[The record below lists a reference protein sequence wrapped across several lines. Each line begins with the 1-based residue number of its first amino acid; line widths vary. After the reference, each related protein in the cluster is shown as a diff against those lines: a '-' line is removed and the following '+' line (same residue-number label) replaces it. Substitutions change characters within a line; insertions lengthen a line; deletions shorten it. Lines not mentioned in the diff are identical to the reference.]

1 MLRIYPVILEVLQQL
16 RAALAQIERRDSDL
30 GRQLRRS
37 ATSILLNVALAYLE
51 ASGS

>member
-37 ATSILLNVALAYLE
+37 ATSHRSMRRS
-51 ASGS
+51 SGS